1 MQLAR
6 ASSGRVLISDV
17 LVAQSGLALSVR
29 NLSTMGAIVFGTTV
43 VSGMGTASLA
53 AHEILRQ
60 ACSRLIIARIRVRG
74 VFCRVCPN
82 IFQLGPMLRQVLP
95 PAVLSTCGQ
104 PLVAV
109 QVHFAQPRIHTACAV
124 CQCWPAVR

>member
-1 MQLAR
+1 M
-6 ASSGRVLISDV
+6 

-60 ACSRLIIARIRVRG
+60 ACPRPIIACRRAWRVS
-74 VFCRVCPN
+74 CRECP
-82 IFQLGPMLRQVLP
+82 IF
-95 PAVLSTCGQ
+95 
-104 PLVAV
+104 
-109 QVHFAQPRIHTACAV
+109 
-124 CQCWPAVR
+124 